1 MKKIFAMLTA
11 ILLCG
16 AMMTSCNKENKNEY
30 PQGPTKADLVGTW
43 EGTYSGTTL
52 IEDEDQ
58 NVNYTIVWT
67 LTMNPE
73 GSPMV
78 GSLSYKLNLTGY
90 EEVNRTV
97 NISSYDVRQNTYSG
111 YIILAASSGSGILDN
126 SINFDIDLKAK
137 TLSGTFQAFTSGA
150 SFLGGETILH
160 KK

>member
-1 MKKIFAMLTA
+1 
-11 ILLCG
+11 
-16 AMMTSCNKENKNEY
+16 
-30 PQGPTKADLVGTW
+30 
-43 EGTYSGTTL
+43 
-52 IEDEDQ
+52 
-58 NVNYTIVWT
+58 
-67 LTMNPE
+67 
-73 GSPMV
+73 MV

-90 EEVNRTV
+90 EEINRTV

-137 TLSGTFQAFTSGA
+137 TLSGNLQAFTSGA

>member
-16 AMMTSCNKENKNEY
+16 AMMTSCNKENKNEN

-58 NVNYTIVWT
+58 NVNYTITWT

-90 EEVNRTV
+90 EEINRTV